1 MREVVEFLT
10 LQLIINQ
17 CFNNRVQYYEKLM
30 RQYKKIFS
38 LILIFLSIGQAFAQ
52 NNDTVRTIKIDVLVG
67 LQFDL
72 VRFNVKPGEKLKL
85 IFSNSDDMSHN
96 LLITKPGA
104 RLEVVNEAL
113 KLGQKGPELDY
124 IPVSSSVLWSIPVV
138 NPNQSKTLTFTAPIQ
153 EGVYPYVCTLPGHGF
168 IMFGA
173 MYVSSEA
180 RMPELKVDPNIP
192 QNRKTGDNSISGTQH
207 SNHPSK
213 GENQAVKI
221 NTVHPY
227 TPVSPYIYRVF
238 IDGASPAAIAV
249 SLTGDLS
256 YCWDAGT
263 CKLRFAWSGGFLDNS
278 ELWKGKGDVS
288 AKVVGNVF
296 FRDKTDF
303 PLSFSSDNKS
313 EKLDYKGYKLINRY
327 PEFHYKINGI
337 DVYELILPKTDG
349 KGLIRTF
356 SIPDVKNTIWF
367 ITDPF
372 EGVKY
377 EASAGAWVGNR
388 LKLTPKEA
396 RKFSITMTMK
406 EGSLL

>member
-1 MREVVEFLT
+1 MRSD
-10 LQLIINQ
+10 
-17 CFNNRVQYYEKLM
+17 
-30 RQYKKIFS
+30 KKIFS
-38 LILIFLSIGQAFAQ
+38 LMLALLSIVQLYAQ
-52 NNDTVRTIKIDVLVG
+52 NNTDTIRTIKIDVLVG

-72 VRFNVKPGEKLKL
+72 VRFNVRPGEKLNL

-124 IPVSSSVLWSIPVV
+124 IPISSSVLWSIPVV
-138 NPNQSKTLTFTAPIQ
+138 NPNQFRTLSFTAPKQ

-173 MYVSSEA
+173 MYVSSDG
-180 RMPELKVDPNIP
+180 RMPELKDDPNIP
-192 QNRKTGDNSISGTQH
+192 PNRRTGDNSFSGTQH
-207 SNHPSK
+207 TNHQVK
-213 GENQAVKI
+213 GEDQAVKI
-221 NTVHPY
+221 KTLHPY

-249 SLTGDLS
+249 SLPGDLS

-296 FRDKTDF
+296 FRDKTHF
-303 PLSFSSDNKS
+303 PLSFSADNKAP
-313 EKLDYKGYKLINRY
+313 KLDYRGYKLINRY
-327 PEFHYKINGI
+327 PEFHYTINGI
-337 DVYELILPKTDG
+337 DVYELILPKANG
-349 KGLIRTF
+349 KGLSRTF
-356 SIPDVKNTIWF
+356 RIPNVKSTVWFNTDSFDGI
-367 ITDPF
+367 
-372 EGVKY
+372 KY
-377 EASAGAWVGNR
+377 EASTGTWDGNR
-388 LKLTPKEA
+388 LKLTSKEA
-396 RKFSITMTMK
+396 RKFSIIMSVK
-406 EGSLL
+406 EGGLL

>member
-1 MREVVEFLT
+1 
-10 LQLIINQ
+10 
-17 CFNNRVQYYEKLM
+17 M

-38 LILIFLSIGQAFAQ
+38 LILIFLSIGHAFAQ

-72 VRFNVKPGEKLKL
+72 VRFNVKPGENLKL

-104 RLEVVNEAL
+104 RLEVLNEAI

-138 NPNQSKTLTFTAPIQ
+138 NPNQSKTLTFTAPKQ
-153 EGVYPYVCTLPGHGF
+153 EGVYPYLCTLPGHGF

-180 RMPELKVDPNIP
+180 RMPELKDDPNIP
-192 QNRKTGDNSISGTQH
+192 QNRRTGDNSISGTEHINH
-207 SNHPSK
+207 SGK
-213 GENQAVKI
+213 VKDQAVKI
-221 NTVHPY
+221 KTLHPY
-227 TPVSPYIYRVF
+227 TPISPYIYRVF

-249 SLTGDLS
+249 SLPGDLS
-256 YCWDAGT
+256 YCWDAGS

-296 FRDKTDF
+296 FKDKTHF
-303 PLSFSSDNKS
+303 PLSFSSDNKA
-313 EKLDYKGYKLINRY
+313 EKLDYRGYKLINRY
-327 PEFHYKINGI
+327 PEFHYTINGI
-337 DVYELILPKTDG
+337 DVYELILPKANG
-349 KGLIRTF
+349 NGLNRIFR
-356 SIPDVKNTIWF
+356 IPDVKNTVWF
-367 ITDPF
+367 NTDTF
-372 EGVKY
+372 DGIQY
-377 EASAGAWVGNR
+377 EASTGAWEGNR

-406 EGSLL
+406 EGGLL

>member
-1 MREVVEFLT
+1 MRSD
-10 LQLIINQ
+10 
-17 CFNNRVQYYEKLM
+17 
-30 RQYKKIFS
+30 KKIFS
-38 LILIFLSIGQAFAQ
+38 LMLALLSIVQLYAQ
-52 NNDTVRTIKIDVLVG
+52 NNADTIRTIKIDVLVG

-72 VRFNVKPGEKLKL
+72 VRFNVKPGEKLNL

-104 RLEVVNEAL
+104 RLDVVNEAL

-124 IPVSSSVLWSIPVV
+124 IPISSSVLWSIPVV
-138 NPNQSKTLTFTAPIQ
+138 NPNQFRTLSFTAPKQ

-173 MYVSSEA
+173 MYVSSDG
-180 RMPELKVDPNIP
+180 RMPELKDDPNIP
-192 QNRKTGDNSISGTQH
+192 PNRRAGDNSLSGTQH
-207 SNHPSK
+207 TNHQVK
-213 GENQAVKI
+213 DQAVKI
-221 NTVHPY
+221 KTLHPY

-249 SLTGDLS
+249 SLPGDLS

-303 PLSFSSDNKS
+303 PLSFSADNKTP
-313 EKLDYKGYKLINRY
+313 KLDYKGYKLINRY
-327 PEFHYKINGI
+327 PEFHYTINGI
-337 DVYELILPKTDG
+337 DVYELILPKADG

-356 SIPDVKNTIWF
+356 SIPDVKNTVWF
-367 ITDPF
+367 NTDQSD
-372 EGVKY
+372 GVKY
-377 EASAGAWVGNR
+377 KASAGSWEGNSLR
-388 LKLTPKEA
+388 LTPKEA

-406 EGSLL
+406 EGGML

>member
-1 MREVVEFLT
+1 MRSD
-10 LQLIINQ
+10 
-17 CFNNRVQYYEKLM
+17 
-30 RQYKKIFS
+30 KKIFS
-38 LILIFLSIGQAFAQ
+38 LMLALLSIVQLYAQ
-52 NNDTVRTIKIDVLVG
+52 NNADTIRTIKIDVLVG

-72 VRFNVKPGEKLKL
+72 VRFNVKPGEKLNL

-104 RLEVVNEAL
+104 RLDVVNEAL

-124 IPVSSSVLWSIPVV
+124 IPISSSVLWSIPVV
-138 NPNQSKTLTFTAPIQ
+138 NPNQFRTLSFTAPKQ

-173 MYVSSEA
+173 MYVSSDG
-180 RMPELKVDPNIP
+180 RMPELKDDPNIP
-192 QNRKTGDNSISGTQH
+192 PNRRAGDNSLSGTQH
-207 SNHPSK
+207 TNHQVK
-213 GENQAVKI
+213 DQAVKI
-221 NTVHPY
+221 KTLHPY

-249 SLTGDLS
+249 SLPGDLS

-303 PLSFSSDNKS
+303 PLSFSADNKTP
-313 EKLDYKGYKLINRY
+313 KLDYKGYKLINRY
-327 PEFHYKINGI
+327 PEFHYTINGI
-337 DVYELILPKTDG
+337 DVYELILPNVDG
-349 KGLIRTF
+349 QGLIRTF
-356 SIPDVKNTIWF
+356 SIPDVKNTVWF
-367 ITDPF
+367 NTDQSD
-372 EGVKY
+372 GVKY
-377 EASAGAWVGNR
+377 KASAGSWEGNSLR
-388 LKLTPKEA
+388 LTPKEA

-406 EGSLL
+406 EGGML